1 MENKSKIIMEAYEQ
15 ANSDAIEILSYV
27 ESISKPV
34 DLKESSLPSLVKNL
48 ENQESEVVKK
58 YTNFA
63 TIAGGTVATVVGA
76 SITVG
81 MLSGGGISIG
91 AMSVG
96 ALIPGLN
103 ILTIPV
109 VAFSLVFKFFNTLD
123 VKKYKKN
130 NQGLMKQRK
139 EKLEKYKEK
148 LTDWLTDL
156 QQRMEKLDEVMR
168 KEVSDKFSGYK
179 EKTKKLSQDISIQ
192 IDDCINTNTNK
203 RILLYN
209 EVILNQYKLQ
219 RDLEEKV
226 DFLFDEYNKVQD
238 EKDKL
243 KEQIICLVKLLNAMN
258 CPEAVINQALE
269 VGD

>member
-1 MENKSKIIMEAYEQ
+1 MENKSKIIMDAYEQ
-15 ANSDAIEILSYV
+15 ANADAIEILSYV

-34 DLKESSLPSLVKNL
+34 DLKESSLPSLVKHL
-48 ENQESEVVKK
+48 ENQESEVSKK
-58 YTNFA
+58 YSNFA
-63 TIAGGTVATVVGA
+63 TTVGGTVATAVA
-76 SITVG
+76 TSIAGG
-81 MLSGGGISIG
+81 MITTGGLSVG

-103 ILTIPV
+103 ILSISVVGIPL
-109 VAFSLVFKFFNTLD
+109 AFKLLDHLD
-123 VKKYKKN
+123 VKRYIKN
-130 NQGLMKQRK
+130 NELTMKQKRETLK
-139 EKLEKYKEK
+139 KYKEK
-148 LTDWLTDL
+148 LTHWLTDL
-156 QQRMEKLDEVMR
+156 QQRMEELDEVVR
-168 KEVSDKFSGYK
+168 KEVSDKFSEYK

-192 IDDCINTNTNK
+192 IDDCININTNK

-269 VGD
+269 VGV